1 MAGKLSRIF
10 NFYNRNSNSSGNPFI
25 KSRPRPSPLTQK
37 INVNDINNLNSI
49 LLNNGIDII
58 NNKNNYIISNNFNQ
72 DLFLKP
78 YGELIYPDNA
88 NSINYVYVS
97 QDNVIETI
105 LETDLYI
112 DDSSAQLNKKRFW
125 MANMT
130 ISLIVSYEDTEQFPK
145 YKYLKFLNPNYDSTN
160 SNSPQ
165 TLNVYATFKKKTT
178 SAINNNSSFYTETQ
192 VNRTSAFIY
201 YPLKTI
207 YTLINLNDPNN
218 VKIYIMQSLTNLINT
233 TINSTNLCY
242 LQSLLTLPDNWLFSI
257 VLLDSKTSIILTAN
271 STTPAYVLQD
281 DLDNSY
287 QYVPPSQASF
297 LYDQF
302 NNT

>member
-10 NFYNRNSNSSGNPFI
+10 NFDKRNSSVIPF
-25 KSRPRPSPLTQK
+25 KNTPTPKK
-37 INVNDINNLNSI
+37 INVNDLNNLNTI
-49 LLNNGIDII
+49 LLSYGIDII
-58 NNKNNYIISNNFNQ
+58 NNKENYNISNDLDQ
-72 DLFLKP
+72 DLHLKP
-78 YGELIYPDNA
+78 YSELIYPDNA

-97 QDNVIETI
+97 QDNVIGTI
-105 LETDLYI
+105 VQTNLYI
-112 DDSSAQLNKKRFW
+112 DDSSVLLNEKRFW

-130 ISLIVSYEDTEQFPK
+130 VSLIVSYEDTIQFPE

-160 SNSPQ
+160 SNSEQ
-165 TLNVYATFKKKTT
+165 TLNVYATFRKKTI
-178 SAINNNSSFYTETQ
+178 SVINNNSSSYTETQ

-207 YTLINLNDPNN
+207 YTLINLNDINN
-218 VKIYIMQSLTNLINT
+218 VKIYIMQSLTNLIDT

-242 LQSLLTLPDNWLFSI
+242 LKSLLTLPDNWLFFI
-257 VLLDSKTSIILTAN
+257 VTLDSNTSIILTAN

-281 DLDNSY
+281 NLNNSY